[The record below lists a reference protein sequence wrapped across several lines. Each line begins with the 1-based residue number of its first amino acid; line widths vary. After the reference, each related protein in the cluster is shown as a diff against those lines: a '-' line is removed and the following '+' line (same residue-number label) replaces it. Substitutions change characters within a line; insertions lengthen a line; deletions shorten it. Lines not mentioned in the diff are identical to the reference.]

1 MLIECLNV
9 KNYQSICSWFFNL
22 HTGINLIGTM
32 PNEHQ
37 LSFINA
43 CKLIDDLFS
52 CELLEFNNF
61 SDELKSKLI
70 ALLQDYH
77 NAQATAPAP
86 TLQTTLAPI
95 TSSSLAS
102 SLPKANTC
110 APLAEQSSNQEPE
123 QDSKCEQE
131 HELECKCNCD
141 CEHDCVGMP
150 MQEQE
155 LLKRPNHKDDCEYA
169 NSEQASFSSDLKN
182 KAGELILAL
191 QPKLVFKLSMPF
203 AWDALSSCDSL
214 IIEISLSD
222 KNSGHD
228 RFSDEEAHTDES
240 INAEN
245 QAFLANHEMAYRCM
259 FNDPRVVSHK
269 ILSKS
274 NISEFCGFGALFNH
288 NSRDAGQNQFKQDDV
303 SLCKSLIRQLDLSTK
318 VRVWASAANNN
329 EVFALKEEQVITV
342 CAMLKLM
349 AKVSLLKDIAHSSEH
364 FHSLKLFQSDFA
376 RASWPK
382 ISQYESSNYL
392 ALNQLAQC
400 TESQNDKVEY
410 DQAVKEIALAIIE
423 QYGDKLILPK
433 QTDFISFNAPCSI
446 ITQEDNA
453 RLEHFAYDWAY
464 HLISLEACFSSYHYP
479 FNGFKELA
487 IAKAVK
493 IANAFMEDSEAFT
506 SYNIPDPKSAN
517 SLCQELIFCSQL
529 ETFKY
534 FDIAHWCL
542 IKPEGLYGVAL
553 QSLLPQNN
561 SECTDSAEEAQA
573 IFKKLAEKI
582 NSQKSS
588 WWAQKMAE
596 RYALLNKGSGSDD
609 GHDAPASMP
618 EPVLAPAS
626 VTTASATVNESARMT
641 ASELASATVPA
652 FDPASSNVPALEY
665 VPKTKHADTDADATC
680 NFSLSRLS
688 LNKYVSYS
696 FTNTSK
702 MVEECSAFYVYLI
715 EHTNL
720 LVSQFVILVEGLSDV
735 LIFEAVAKRLG
746 YDLKAL
752 GIAVVPF
759 VSNGLLRYL
768 DLLELLEI
776 DYLVVTDSDSGGK
789 NTYAELMPNP
799 SNKLLSISNF
809 MQVAAFN
816 NLSANSPINRIL
828 NEVAP
833 NTSLQAI
840 KRVLHNSNIEG
851 SWDHNC
857 RVSYFLTLPDNDL
870 EFHLLNNGF
879 ALNIISHCFL
889 PCISAN
895 IDKFAQRCSN
905 AAYNK
910 FLGAIQD
917 QIANLDSEYDIK
929 KEQLQNDI
937 SKFLSSVSIMTT
949 LATADATA
957 TAATATVTAGTAIT
971 TAVDAD
977 AADDAQSSENAI
989 STLIREFLGG
999 KNKQLTISNVIAT
1012 YYLYQ
1017 RSQGKILCSF
1027 FRLAYLYALKE
1038 EQNIDQAKFDQVFK
1052 ELLKGKVENYEWPDD
1067 ELMCIDFFKMP
1078 LNLAFDSIV
1087 FVLKMAESIKG
1098 NNVLSYLC
1106 SISKGHIVLFA
1117 GDLIS
1122 AQKDKFLAFIRNK
1135 ENTKKYAT
1143 VNQPIEKRRAYSY
1156 IIAYFN
1162 DITAPISAAKINQ
1175 NEFNLFFNARTN
1187 LRRILKA
1194 QLASEKASALTQSV
1208 ENSCEDATADS
1219 NMLNDEPLESKAE
1232 LFDDIRKRL
1241 ESFREETAIADSLA
1255 VAELNQ
1261 DTAAQPSVKSCA
1273 EAAVDSNMPKV
1284 DLIANIKKHLESFRE
1299 ETATADSLAEP
1310 NQDTAA
1316 QSSVKSCVEAAVD
1329 SNMPKGDSEPYSE
1342 SQTMMSSTEGS
1353 VGAEG
1358 ANDSES
1364 MQGTE
1369 EQASDNDCLDSLSSF
1384 GWCKT
1389 DDVGQLLGVLPTDSS
1404 NMVAHSLMSYYYLAN
1419 EKDPEHVGD
1428 AVKFAYLLAL
1438 SCNPIGEPLLA
1449 KRANLMLRQGM
1460 THGLQHV
1467 EIPLITS
1474 GLLEITSLDRNTL
1487 YGAIKVLYQTHKLLN
1502 DNIAK
1507 DGVCDKDIEL
1517 ISYLQRSFVVNNK
1530 SIANFLAHIGK
1541 LHLFEAHHRCPSKED
1556 IATFEVIAEL
1566 NNNIDLFKDS
1576 VFKFEYDN
1584 QLALLGRDK
1593 LLKHPCYARLLQNEY
1608 PADKLSTLLYEAVGC
1623 CKLSEVSALII
1634 NYAHYM
1640 DKVQGIKSEVIS
1652 TVFFESLLSFNHAW
1666 QASSIVASYIDY
1678 RRQQDQ
1684 QDIKCLVPL
1693 FNKDAMPLNQFSAG
1707 AIFSFVA
1714 LGIDD
1719 NTIKD
1724 NSWLNYCKFL
1734 ITINHNKLT
1743 NLLADEGFR
1752 FFINYRA
1759 NAKQKMAYDLI
1770 AKQLTTAVSP
1780 IINYQWDR
1788 ASLEVLDDINLSDTT
1803 LLKDLVDI

>member
-9 KNYQSICSWFFNL
+9 KNYQSIGSWFFNL
-22 HTGINLIGTM
+22 HTGINLIGPM

-43 CKLIDDLFS
+43 CKFIDDLFS

-70 ALLQDYH
+70 ALLQDH
-77 NAQATAPAP
+77 QNTHEIAPAP

-95 TSSSLAS
+95 TSSSLSS

-131 HELECKCNCD
+131 HELECKFNCD
-141 CEHDCVGMP
+141 CEHDCVDMP

-169 NSEQASFSSDLKN
+169 NSEQVSFSSDLKN

-203 AWDALSSCDSL
+203 AWDALSSCDSF

-228 RFSDEEAHTDES
+228 RFSAEEDLHTDES

-288 NSRDAGQNQFKQDDV
+288 DSRSVGQNQFKQDDV
-303 SLCKSLIRQLDLSTK
+303 SLCKSLIRQLGLTTK

-329 EVFALKEEQVITV
+329 NEAFALKEEQVITV

-349 AKVSLLKDIAHSSEH
+349 AKVSLLKDISHSSEH
-364 FHSLKLFQSDFA
+364 LHSFKLFQSDFA

-382 ISQYESSNYL
+382 ISQYESSNSL

-453 RLEHFAYDWAY
+453 RLEHFAYEWAY
-464 HLISLEACFSSYHYP
+464 NLISLEACFSSYHYP

-506 SYNIPDPKSAN
+506 SYNIADPKSAN

-542 IKPEGLYGVAL
+542 IKPEGLYGEAL

-561 SECTDSAEEAQA
+561 SECTDCAEEAQA

-582 NSQKSS
+582 NSHNSS

-609 GHDAPASMP
+609 GPDAPAPMP
-618 EPVLAPAS
+618 EPVLAPVPAFE
-626 VTTASATVNESARMT
+626 TAP
-641 ASELASATVPA
+641 ATVPELE
-652 FDPASSNVPALEY
+652 PAYASMPVPAPAPAY
-665 VPKTKHADTDADATC
+665 VPKPEHAAADATC

-799 SNKLLSISNF
+799 SNKLLSISKF
-809 MQVAAFN
+809 RRVAALN
-816 NLSANSPINRIL
+816 NLTANSPINRIL

-840 KRVLHNSNIEG
+840 KQVLHNSNIEG
-851 SWDHNC
+851 SWDRNG
-857 RVSYFLTLPDNDL
+857 RVSYFLTLPDKDL
-870 EFHLLNNGF
+870 EFHLLNNGC

-895 IDKFAQRCSN
+895 IDKFAQKCSN

-917 QIANLDSEYDIK
+917 QIANLDSEYKGKI
-929 KEQLQNDI
+929 EQLQNDI
-937 SKFLSSVSIMTT
+937 SKFLSSVSRVTT
-949 LATADATA
+949 LATATIATA
-957 TAATATVTAGTAIT
+957 TAGTAIT
-971 TAVDAD
+971 TAAD
-977 AADDAQSSENAI
+977 AIAQSSENAI
-989 STLIREFLGG
+989 STLIRECLGS
-999 KNKQLTISNVIAT
+999 NNNQLTISSVIAT

-1027 FRLAYLYALKE
+1027 FRLAYLYAIKE
-1038 EQNIDQAKFDQVFK
+1038 EKNIDQTKVDQVFK
-1052 ELLKGKVENYEWPDD
+1052 ALSKDQVENYEWPDD
-1067 ELMCIDFFKMP
+1067 KLICINFFKMP
-1078 LNLAFDSIV
+1078 LNLALESII
-1087 FVLKMAESIKG
+1087 FVLKMAEIIKG
-1098 NNVLSYLC
+1098 NNVFGSCC
-1106 SISKGHIVLFA
+1106 SFNQPEVVLFI

-1122 AQKDKFLAFIRNK
+1122 TKREQFLGFIQNK
-1135 ENTKKYAT
+1135 ETTKKYAT

-1156 IIAYFN
+1156 IHAF
-1162 DITAPISAAKINQ
+1162 ITRSNPQISKTEINE
-1175 NEFNLFFNARTN
+1175 NEFNLFFKARTN

-1208 ENSCEDATADS
+1208 ENSCKDATADS
-1219 NMLNDEPLESKAE
+1219 NMPNDEPLDSRAE
-1232 LFDDIRKRL
+1232 LFADIRKQL
-1241 ESFREETAIADSLA
+1241 KSFREQIATADSLA

-1261 DTAAQPSVKSCA
+1261 DTT
-1273 EAAVDSNMPKV
+1273 DSNMLN
-1284 DLIANIKKHLESFRE
+1284 DELLESEDELYADIKKCLESFRE

-1342 SQTMMSSTEGS
+1342 SQTMMGSTEGS

-1358 ANDSES
+1358 SNDSGS
-1364 MQGTE
+1364 MLGTK
-1369 EQASDNDCLDSLSSF
+1369 EQASDNCCLDSLSSY

-1389 DDVGQLLGVLPTDSS
+1389 DEVGQLLGVLPTDSS
-1404 NMVAHSLMSYYYLAN
+1404 NMVAHSLMSYYYLAK

-1438 SCNPIGEPLLA
+1438 SINPICDPLLA
-1449 KRANLMLRQGM
+1449 KRAVLMLQQGM
-1460 THGLQHV
+1460 THGLKHV

-1487 YGAIKVLYQTHKLLN
+1487 YGAIKVLYKTYMLLKEN
-1502 DNIAK
+1502 LAK

-1541 LHLFEAHHRCPSKED
+1541 LHLFETHHRCPSTED
-1556 IATFEVIAEL
+1556 IATFEVISEL

-1593 LLKHPCYARLLQNEY
+1593 LLKHPWYARLLQNEY
-1608 PADKLSTLLYEAVGC
+1608 PADRLSTLLYEAVGC

-1634 NYAHYM
+1634 NYTHYM
-1640 DKVQGIKSEVIS
+1640 DKVQGTKSEVIS

-1684 QDIKCLVPL
+1684 QDISCLVPL

-1714 LGIDD
+1714 LGIDE
-1719 NTIKD
+1719 NTSKD

>member
-9 KNYQSICSWFFNL
+9 KNYQSIGSWFFNL
-22 HTGINLIGTM
+22 HTGINLIGPM

-43 CKLIDDLFS
+43 CTLIDDLFS
-52 CELLEFNNF
+52 CELLDFNNF
-61 SDELKSKLI
+61 SDELKSKLL

-77 NAQATAPAP
+77 NAHEIAPAP

-102 SLPKANTC
+102 SLPNSNTN
-110 APLAEQSSNQEPE
+110 ASLAEQSPNQAPE

-131 HELECKCNCD
+131 HGLECKCNCD

-155 LLKRPNHKDDCEYA
+155 QELLQMPNHKDDCEYA
-169 NSEQASFSSDLKN
+169 NSEQASFSSELKN
-182 KAGELILAL
+182 NAGELILAL

-203 AWDALSSCDSL
+203 EWGALSFCDSL

-228 RFSDEEAHTDES
+228 RFSDEKAHTDES

-288 NSRDAGQNQFKQDDV
+288 DSRSVGQNQFKQDDV

-329 EVFALKEEQVITV
+329 EAFALKEEQVITV
-342 CAMLKLM
+342 CAMIKLM
-349 AKVSLLKDIAHSSEH
+349 AKVSLLKDISHSSEH
-364 FHSLKLFQSDFA
+364 LHSFKLFQSDFA

-382 ISQYESSNYL
+382 LSQYESSNYL

-464 HLISLEACFSSYHYP
+464 HLISLEACFSSYNYP
-479 FNGFKELA
+479 FNSFKELA

-493 IANAFMEDSEAFT
+493 IANAFMEVSEAFT
-506 SYNIPDPKSAN
+506 SYNIADPKSSN

-542 IKPEGLYGVAL
+542 IKPEGLYGEAL

-561 SECTDSAEEAQA
+561 SECTDCAEEAQA

-582 NSQKSS
+582 NSHKSS

-596 RYALLNKGSGSDD
+596 RYALLNKGSGSND
-609 GHDAPASMP
+609 GHDAPAPMP
-618 EPVLAPAS
+618 EPMLAPVPAFE
-626 VTTASATVNESARMT
+626 TAP
-641 ASELASATVPA
+641 ATVPELE
-652 FDPASSNVPALEY
+652 PAYASMPVPAPAPAY
-665 VPKTKHADTDADATC
+665 VPKPEHAAADATC

-809 MQVAAFN
+809 RQVAAFN

-840 KRVLHNSNIEG
+840 KQVLHNSNIEG
-851 SWDHNC
+851 SWDRNG
-857 RVSYFLTLPDNDL
+857 RVSYFLTLPDKDL
-870 EFHLLNNGF
+870 EFHLLNNGCD
-879 ALNIISHCFL
+879 LNIISHCFL

-895 IDKFAQRCSN
+895 TDKFAQKCSN

-917 QIANLDSEYDIK
+917 QIANLDSEYKGKI
-929 KEQLQNDI
+929 EQLQNDI
-937 SKFLSSVSIMTT
+937 SKFLSSVSRVTT

-957 TAATATVTAGTAIT
+957 TATIATATAGTAIT
-971 TAVDAD
+971 TAAD
-977 AADDAQSSENAI
+977 AIAVAQSSENAI
-989 STLIREFLGG
+989 STLIRECLGS
-999 KNKQLTISNVIAT
+999 NNNQLTISSVIAT

-1027 FRLAYLYALKE
+1027 FRLAYLYAIKE

-1052 ELLKGKVENYEWPDD
+1052 ALSKDQVEKYEWPDD
-1067 ELMCIDFFKMP
+1067 KLICINFFKMP
-1078 LNLAFDSIV
+1078 LNLALESII
-1087 FVLKMAESIKG
+1087 FVLKMAEIIKG
-1098 NNVLSYLC
+1098 NNVFGSCC
-1106 SISKGHIVLFA
+1106 SFNQPEVVLFI

-1122 AQKDKFLAFIRNK
+1122 TKREQFLGFIQNK
-1135 ENTKKYAT
+1135 ETTKKYAT

-1156 IIAYFN
+1156 IRAFFT
-1162 DITAPISAAKINQ
+1162 DSKALISKTEINH

-1187 LRRILKA
+1187 LRSILKA

-1219 NMLNDEPLESKAE
+1219 LE
-1232 LFDDIRKRL
+1232 
-1241 ESFREETAIADSLA
+1241 

-1273 EAAVDSNMPKV
+1273 EAAIDSNIPKV

-1329 SNMPKGDSEPYSE
+1329 SNMSIGEAEPYSE
-1342 SQTMMSSTEGS
+1342 SQTMMGSTEGS
-1353 VGAEG
+1353 VWAEVT
-1358 ANDSES
+1358 NDSGS

-1369 EQASDNDCLDSLSSF
+1369 AQASDNCCLDSLSSF

-1389 DDVGQLLGVLPTDSS
+1389 DDVGQLWGVLPTDSS
-1404 NMVAHSLMSYYYLAN
+1404 NMVAHSLMSYYYLAK

-1438 SCNPIGEPLLA
+1438 SINPICDPLLA
-1449 KRANLMLRQGM
+1449 KRAILMLQQGM
-1460 THGLQHV
+1460 THGLKHV

-1487 YGAIKVLYQTHKLLN
+1487 YGAIKVLYQTYMLLKEN
-1502 DNIAK
+1502 LAK

-1517 ISYLQRSFVVNNK
+1517 ISYLQRSLVANNK
-1530 SIANFLAHIGK
+1530 IIANFLFHIGK
-1541 LHLFEAHHRCPSKED
+1541 LHLFEAHHRCPSTED

-1593 LLKHPCYARLLQNEY
+1593 LLKHPWYARLLQNEY

-1640 DKVQGIKSEVIS
+1640 DKVQGTKSEVIS

-1714 LGIDD
+1714 LGIDE

-1743 NLLADEGFR
+1743 NLLADDGFR

-1780 IINYQWDR
+1780 IIDYQWDR

>member
-1 MLIECLNV
+1 MHIECLNV
-9 KNYQSICSWFFNL
+9 KNYQSIGSWFFNL
-22 HTGINLIGTM
+22 HTGINLIGPM

-52 CELLEFNNF
+52 CELLDFNNF
-61 SDELKSKLI
+61 SDELKSKLL

-155 LLKRPNHKDDCEYA
+155 LLQRPNHKDDCEYA
-169 NSEQASFSSDLKN
+169 NSEQVSFSSDLKN
-182 KAGELILAL
+182 NAGELILAL

-329 EVFALKEEQVITV
+329 EAFALKEEQVITV

-364 FHSLKLFQSDFA
+364 FHSFKLFQSDFA

-382 ISQYESSNYL
+382 LSQYESSNYL

-453 RLEHFAYDWAY
+453 RLEHFAYEWAY
-464 HLISLEACFSSYHYP
+464 NLISLEACFNSYHYP

-493 IANAFMEDSEAFT
+493 IANAFMEVSEAFT

-542 IKPEGLYGVAL
+542 IKPEGLYGEAL

-561 SECTDSAEEAQA
+561 SECTDCAEEAQA

-582 NSQKSS
+582 NSHNSS

-596 RYALLNKGSGSDD
+596 RFALLNKGSGSND

-618 EPVLAPAS
+618 EPVLVPSS
-626 VTTASATVNESARMT
+626 VTTASAPVNESACMT
-641 ASELASATVPA
+641 ASESASATVPA
-652 FDPASSNVPALEY
+652 FESASSNVTSPAY
-665 VPKTKHADTDADATC
+665 VPKPEHADTDATC
-680 NFSLSRLS
+680 NFSLSRLR
-688 LNKYVSYS
+688 LNKYVCYS

-702 MVEECSAFYVYLI
+702 MVEECSTFYVYLI

-759 VSNGLLRYL
+759 VSTGLLRYL

-799 SNKLLSISNF
+799 SNKLLSISKF
-809 MQVAAFN
+809 RRVAALN
-816 NLSANSPINRIL
+816 NLTANSPINRIL

-840 KRVLHNSNIEG
+840 KQVLHNSNIEG
-851 SWDHNC
+851 SWDRNG
-857 RVSYFLTLPDNDL
+857 RVSYFLTLPDKDL
-870 EFHLLNNGF
+870 EFHLLNNGCD
-879 ALNIISHCFL
+879 LNIISHCFL

-895 IDKFAQRCSN
+895 TDKFAQRCSN

-917 QIANLDSEYDIK
+917 QIANLDSEYESK

-937 SKFLSSVSIMTT
+937 SKFLSSVCRVTT

-957 TAATATVTAGTAIT
+957 TATTAIATATAGTAIT
-971 TAVDAD
+971 TA
-977 AADDAQSSENAI
+977 ADDVAPSSENAI
-989 STLIREFLGG
+989 SNLIRECLGST
-999 KNKQLTISNVIAT
+999 NKQLTISNVIAT

-1017 RSQGKILCSF
+1017 RSQGKSLCSF
-1027 FRLAYLYALKE
+1027 FKVAYLYALKK
-1038 EQNIDQAKFDQVFK
+1038 EQKNDQAKFDQVFK
-1052 ELLKGKVENYEWPDD
+1052 ELSQDKVENYEWPDD
-1067 ELMCIDFFKMP
+1067 ELICIDFFEMP
-1078 LNLAFDSIV
+1078 FNLALESII
-1087 FVLKMAESIKG
+1087 FVLKMVEFCKRE
-1098 NNVLSYLC
+1098 NVFGSCC
-1106 SISKGHIVLFA
+1106 SFNQSEVVLFI

-1122 AQKDKFLAFIRNK
+1122 AKKVYFLIFLDNKD
-1135 ENTKKYAT
+1135 NTKKYAT
-1143 VNQPIEKRRAYSY
+1143 ANQPIEKKRAYSY
-1156 IIAYFN
+1156 IRAFFT
-1162 DITAPISAAKINQ
+1162 DSKALISKTEINH

-1219 NMLNDEPLESKAE
+1219 
-1232 LFDDIRKRL
+1232 
-1241 ESFREETAIADSLA
+1241 LA

-1273 EAAVDSNMPKV
+1273 EAAVDSNLPKV

-1316 QSSVKSCVEAAVD
+1316 QPSVKSCGEAAVD
-1329 SNMPKGDSEPYSE
+1329 SNLSIGEAEPYSE
-1342 SQTMMSSTEGS
+1342 SQTMMGSTEGS
-1353 VGAEG
+1353 VRVEG
-1358 ANDSES
+1358 SNDSES

-1369 EQASDNDCLDSLSSF
+1369 EQASDNDCLDSLSSY

-1389 DDVGQLLGVLPTDSS
+1389 DDVGQVMGVLPTDSS
-1404 NMVAHSLMSYYYLAN
+1404 NMVAHSLMSYYYLAK

-1438 SCNPIGEPLLA
+1438 SINPIGDPLLA
-1449 KRANLMLRQGM
+1449 KRAVLMLQQGM
-1460 THGLQHV
+1460 THGLKHV

-1487 YGAIKVLYQTHKLLN
+1487 YGAIKVLYKTYMLLKEN
-1502 DNIAK
+1502 LAK

-1517 ISYLQRSFVVNNK
+1517 ISYLQRSFVANNK

-1541 LHLFEAHHRCPSKED
+1541 LHLFEAHHRCPSTED
-1556 IATFEVIAEL
+1556 IATFEIIAEL

-1593 LLKHPCYARLLQNEY
+1593 LLKHPWYARLLQNEY

-1714 LGIDD
+1714 LGIDE

-1780 IINYQWDR
+1780 IIDYQWDR

>member
-9 KNYQSICSWFFNL
+9 KNYQSIGSWFFNL
-22 HTGINLIGTM
+22 HTGINLIGPM

-61 SDELKSKLI
+61 SDELKSKLL

-77 NAQATAPAP
+77 NAQSIAPAP
-86 TLQTTLAPI
+86 TLHTTLAPI
-95 TSSSLAS
+95 YSSSLAS

-141 CEHDCVGMP
+141 CEHDCVDMP

-155 LLKRPNHKDDCEYA
+155 LLQRPNNKDDCEYA
-169 NSEQASFSSDLKN
+169 NSEQVSFSSELKN

-191 QPKLVFKLSMPF
+191 QPKLVFKLSAPF
-203 AWDALSSCDSL
+203 EWDAFSSCDSL

-228 RFSDEEAHTDES
+228 RFSDEKAHTDES
-240 INAEN
+240 INTEN

-288 NSRDAGQNQFKQDDV
+288 DSRSVGQNQFKQDDV

-329 EVFALKEEQVITV
+329 EAFALKEEQVITV
-342 CAMLKLM
+342 CAMIKLM
-349 AKVSLLKDIAHSSEH
+349 AKVSLLKDISHSSEH
-364 FHSLKLFQSDFA
+364 LHSFKLFQSDFA

-382 ISQYESSNYL
+382 LSQYESSNYL

-464 HLISLEACFSSYHYP
+464 HLISLEACFSSYNYP
-479 FNGFKELA
+479 FNSFKELA

-493 IANAFMEDSEAFT
+493 IANAFMEVSEAFT
-506 SYNIPDPKSAN
+506 SYNIADPKSSN

-542 IKPEGLYGVAL
+542 IKPEGLYGEAL

-561 SECTDSAEEAQA
+561 SECTDCAEEAQA

-582 NSQKSS
+582 NSHKSS

-596 RYALLNKGSGSDD
+596 RYALLNKGSGSND
-609 GHDAPASMP
+609 GHDAPAPMP
-618 EPVLAPAS
+618 EPMLAPSS
-626 VTTASATVNESARMT
+626 VTTASAPVNESACMT
-641 ASELASATVPA
+641 ASESDSATVPA
-652 FDPASSNVPALEY
+652 FEYASSNVTSPAY
-665 VPKTKHADTDADATC
+665 VPKPEHADTDATC
-680 NFSLSRLS
+680 NFSLSRLR

-840 KRVLHNSNIEG
+840 KQVLHNSNIEG
-851 SWDHNC
+851 SWDRNG
-857 RVSYFLTLPDNDL
+857 RVSYFLTLPDKDL
-870 EFHLLNNGF
+870 EFHLLNNGC

-895 IDKFAQRCSN
+895 IDKFAQKCSN

-917 QIANLDSEYDIK
+917 QIANLDSEYKGKI
-929 KEQLQNDI
+929 EQLQNDI
-937 SKFLSSVSIMTT
+937 SKFLSSVCRVTT
-949 LATADATA
+949 LATADATSTATIA
-957 TAATATVTAGTAIT
+957 TATAGTAIT
-971 TAVDAD
+971 TAAD
-977 AADDAQSSENAI
+977 AIAQSSENAI
-989 STLIREFLGG
+989 STLIRECLGS
-999 KNKQLTISNVIAT
+999 NNNQLTISSVIAT

-1038 EQNIDQAKFDQVFK
+1038 EKNIDQTKVDQVFK
-1052 ELLKGKVENYEWPDD
+1052 ALSKDQVENYEWPDD
-1067 ELMCIDFFKMP
+1067 KLICINFFKMP
-1078 LNLAFDSIV
+1078 LNIALESII
-1087 FVLKMAESIKG
+1087 FVLKMVEFCKHE
-1098 NNVLSYLC
+1098 NVFGSCC
-1106 SISKGHIVLFA
+1106 SFNQSEVVLFI

-1122 AQKDKFLAFIRNK
+1122 TKREQFLGFIQNK
-1135 ENTKKYAT
+1135 ETTKKYAT

-1156 IIAYFN
+1156 IHAF
-1162 DITAPISAAKINQ
+1162 ITRSNPQISKTEINE
-1175 NEFNLFFNARTN
+1175 NEFNLFFKARTN

-1208 ENSCEDATADS
+1208 ENSCKDATADS
-1219 NMLNDEPLESKAE
+1219 NMPNDEPLDSRAE
-1232 LFDDIRKRL
+1232 LFADIRKQL
-1241 ESFREETAIADSLA
+1241 KSFREQIATADSLA

-1261 DTAAQPSVKSCA
+1261 DTA
-1273 EAAVDSNMPKV
+1273 DSNMLN
-1284 DLIANIKKHLESFRE
+1284 DELLESEDELYADIKKHLESFRE

-1316 QSSVKSCVEAAVD
+1316 QPSVKSCVEAAVD
-1329 SNMPKGDSEPYSE
+1329 SNMPKGDSESYSE
-1342 SQTMMSSTEGS
+1342 SQTLMGST
-1353 VGAEG
+1353 VG
-1358 ANDSES
+1358 SES
-1364 MQGTE
+1364 SDGSNDAKESDGADGYKSTQGIE
-1369 EQASDNDCLDSLSSF
+1369 EQIGDNGYLESLSSF

-1404 NMVAHSLMSYYYLAN
+1404 NMVAHSLMSYYYLAK

-1438 SCNPIGEPLLA
+1438 SINPICDPLLA
-1449 KRANLMLRQGM
+1449 KRAVLMLQQGM
-1460 THGLQHV
+1460 THGLKHV

-1487 YGAIKVLYQTHKLLN
+1487 YGAMKVLYQTHKLLN

-1517 ISYLQRSFVVNNK
+1517 ISYLQRSFVANNK

-1541 LHLFEAHHRCPSKED
+1541 LHLFEAHHRCPSTED

-1593 LLKHPCYARLLQNEY
+1593 LLKHPWYARLLQNEY

-1640 DKVQGIKSEVIS
+1640 DKVQGTKSEVIS

-1714 LGIDD
+1714 LGICE

-1780 IINYQWDR
+1780 IIDYQWDR

>member
-9 KNYQSICSWFFNL
+9 KNYQSIGSWFFNL
-22 HTGINLIGTM
+22 HTGINLIGPM

-52 CELLEFNNF
+52 CELLEFNNC
-61 SDELKSKLI
+61 SYELKSKLL

-102 SLPKANTC
+102 SLPKANTG

-155 LLKRPNHKDDCEYA
+155 LLQRPNHKDDCEYA
-169 NSEQASFSSDLKN
+169 NSEQVSFSSELKN

-191 QPKLVFKLSMPF
+191 QPKLVFKLSAPF
-203 AWDALSSCDSL
+203 EWDAFSSCDSL

-228 RFSDEEAHTDES
+228 RFSAEEDLHTDES
-240 INAEN
+240 INTEN

-288 NSRDAGQNQFKQDDV
+288 DSRSVGQNQFKQDDV

-329 EVFALKEEQVITV
+329 EAFALKEEQVITV

-364 FHSLKLFQSDFA
+364 FHSFKLFQSDFA

-382 ISQYESSNYL
+382 LSQYESSNYL

-464 HLISLEACFSSYHYP
+464 HLLSLEACFSSYHYP
-479 FNGFKELA
+479 FNSFKELA

-506 SYNIPDPKSAN
+506 SYNIHDPKSAN

-542 IKPEGLYGVAL
+542 IKPEGLYGEAL

-561 SECTDSAEEAQA
+561 SECTDCAEEAQA

-582 NSQKSS
+582 NSHNSS

-596 RYALLNKGSGSDD
+596 RYALLNKGSASND
-609 GHDAPASMP
+609 GHDAPAPMP
-618 EPVLAPAS
+618 EPMLAPAS
-626 VTTASATVNESARMT
+626 VTTSAPVNESACMT
-641 ASELASATVPA
+641 ASESATATVPA
-652 FDPASSNVPALEY
+652 FEPASSNVPSPAY
-665 VPKTKHADTDADATC
+665 VPKPEHAAADATC

-799 SNKLLSISNF
+799 SNKLLSISKF
-809 MQVAAFN
+809 RRVAALN
-816 NLSANSPINRIL
+816 NLTANSPINRIL

-840 KRVLHNSNIEG
+840 KQVLHNSNIEG
-851 SWDHNC
+851 SWDRNG
-857 RVSYFLTLPDNDL
+857 RVSYFLTLPDKDL
-870 EFHLLNNGF
+870 EFHLLNNGC

-895 IDKFAQRCSN
+895 IDKFAQKCSN

-917 QIANLDSEYDIK
+917 QIANLDSEYKGKI
-929 KEQLQNDI
+929 EQLQNDI
-937 SKFLSSVSIMTT
+937 SKFLSSVCRVTT

-957 TAATATVTAGTAIT
+957 TATTAIATATAGTAIT
-971 TAVDAD
+971 TAAD
-977 AADDAQSSENAI
+977 AIAQSSENAI
-989 STLIREFLGG
+989 STLIRECLGS
-999 KNKQLTISNVIAT
+999 NNNQLTISSVIAT

-1027 FRLAYLYALKE
+1027 FRLAYLYAIKE
-1038 EQNIDQAKFDQVFK
+1038 EQNIDQTKFDQVFK
-1052 ELLKGKVENYEWPDD
+1052 ALSKDQVENYEWPDD
-1067 ELMCIDFFKMP
+1067 KLTCINFFKMP
-1078 LNLAFDSIV
+1078 LNLALESII
-1087 FVLKMAESIKG
+1087 FVLKMAEIIKG
-1098 NNVLSYLC
+1098 NNVFGRCC
-1106 SISKGHIVLFA
+1106 SFNQPEVVLFI

-1122 AQKDKFLAFIRNK
+1122 TKREQFLGFIQNK
-1135 ENTKKYAT
+1135 ETTKKYAT

-1156 IIAYFN
+1156 IHAF
-1162 DITAPISAAKINQ
+1162 ITRSNPQIGKTEINE
-1175 NEFNLFFNARTN
+1175 NEFNLFFKARTN

-1194 QLASEKASALTQSV
+1194 QLASEKASAHTQSV
-1208 ENSCEDATADS
+1208 ENSCKDAT
-1219 NMLNDEPLESKAE
+1219 
-1232 LFDDIRKRL
+1232 
-1241 ESFREETAIADSLA
+1241 ADSLA

-1316 QSSVKSCVEAAVD
+1316 QPSVKSCAGAAVD

-1342 SQTMMSSTEGS
+1342 SQTMVDSTVGSESSDGS
-1353 VGAEG
+1353 NDVKEADGS
-1358 ANDSES
+1358 NDSGS

-1369 EQASDNDCLDSLSSF
+1369 EQASDNGCLESLSSF

-1389 DDVGQLLGVLPTDSS
+1389 DDVGQVMGVLPTDSS
-1404 NMVAHSLMSYYYLAN
+1404 NMVAHSLMSYYYLAK

-1438 SCNPIGEPLLA
+1438 SINPICDPLLA
-1449 KRANLMLRQGM
+1449 KRAVLMLQQGM
-1460 THGLQHV
+1460 THGLKHV

-1487 YGAIKVLYQTHKLLN
+1487 YGAIKVLYKTYMLLKEN
-1502 DNIAK
+1502 LAK

-1517 ISYLQRSFVVNNK
+1517 ISYLQRSFVANNK

-1541 LHLFEAHHRCPSKED
+1541 LHLFEAHHRCLSTED

-1593 LLKHPCYARLLQNEY
+1593 LLKHPWYAHLLQNKY

-1634 NYAHYM
+1634 NYAQYM
-1640 DKVQGIKSEVIS
+1640 DKVQGTKSEVIS

-1714 LGIDD
+1714 FGIDE
-1719 NTIKD
+1719 NTSKD

-1780 IINYQWDR
+1780 IIDYQWDR

>member
-9 KNYQSICSWFFNL
+9 KNYQSIGSWFFNL
-22 HTGINLIGTM
+22 HTGINLIGPM

-43 CKLIDDLFS
+43 CTLIDDLFS
-52 CELLEFNNF
+52 CELLDFNNF

-77 NAQATAPAP
+77 NAHEIAPAP

-141 CEHDCVGMP
+141 CEHDCVDMP

-155 LLKRPNHKDDCEYA
+155 LLQRPNHKDDCEYA
-169 NSEQASFSSDLKN
+169 NSEQVSFSSDLKN

-203 AWDALSSCDSL
+203 EWGALSSCDSL

-288 NSRDAGQNQFKQDDV
+288 DSRSVGQNQFKQYDV

-329 EVFALKEEQVITV
+329 EAFALKEEQVITV
-342 CAMLKLM
+342 CAMIKLM
-349 AKVSLLKDIAHSSEH
+349 AKVSLLKDISHSSEH
-364 FHSLKLFQSDFA
+364 LHSFKLFQSDFA

-382 ISQYESSNYL
+382 LSQYESSNSL

-453 RLEHFAYDWAY
+453 RLEYFAYDWAY
-464 HLISLEACFSSYHYP
+464 HLLSLEACFSSYHYP
-479 FNGFKELA
+479 FNSFKELA

-493 IANAFMEDSEAFT
+493 IANAFMEVSEAFS
-506 SYNIPDPKSAN
+506 SYNIADPKSAN

-542 IKPEGLYGVAL
+542 IKPDGLYGEAL

-582 NSQKSS
+582 NSHKSS

-596 RYALLNKGSGSDD
+596 RYALLNKGSGSND
-609 GHDAPASMP
+609 GHDAPAPMP
-618 EPVLAPAS
+618 EPVLVPVPAFETAP
-626 VTTASATVNESARMT
+626 
-641 ASELASATVPA
+641 ATVPELE
-652 FDPASSNVPALEY
+652 PAYASMPVPAPAPAY
-665 VPKTKHADTDADATC
+665 VPKPEHAAADATC

-809 MQVAAFN
+809 RQVAAFN

-851 SWDHNC
+851 SWDRNG
-857 RVSYFLTLPDNDL
+857 RVSYFLTLPDKDL
-870 EFHLLNNGF
+870 EFHLLNNGC

-895 IDKFAQRCSN
+895 IDKFAQKCSN

-917 QIANLDSEYDIK
+917 QIANLDSEYKGKI
-929 KEQLQNDI
+929 EQLQNDI
-937 SKFLSSVSIMTT
+937 SKFLSSVCRVTT
-949 LATADATA
+949 LATADATSTATIA
-957 TAATATVTAGTAIT
+957 TATAGTAIT
-971 TAVDAD
+971 TAAD
-977 AADDAQSSENAI
+977 AIAQSSENAI
-989 STLIREFLGG
+989 STLIRECLGS
-999 KNKQLTISNVIAT
+999 NNNQLTISSVIAT

-1027 FRLAYLYALKE
+1027 FRLAYLYAIKE
-1038 EQNIDQAKFDQVFK
+1038 EKNIDQTKVDQVFK
-1052 ELLKGKVENYEWPDD
+1052 ALSKDQVENYEWPDD
-1067 ELMCIDFFKMP
+1067 KLICINFFKMP
-1078 LNLAFDSIV
+1078 LNLALESII
-1087 FVLKMAESIKG
+1087 FVLKMAEIIKG
-1098 NNVLSYLC
+1098 NNVFGSCC
-1106 SISKGHIVLFA
+1106 SFNQPEVVLFI

-1122 AQKDKFLAFIRNK
+1122 TKREQFLGFIQNK
-1135 ENTKKYAT
+1135 ETTKKYAT

-1156 IIAYFN
+1156 IHAF
-1162 DITAPISAAKINQ
+1162 ITRSNPQIGKTEINE
-1175 NEFNLFFNARTN
+1175 NEFNLFFKARTN

-1208 ENSCEDATADS
+1208 ENSCKDATADS
-1219 NMLNDEPLESKAE
+1219 NMPNDEPLDSRAE
-1232 LFDDIRKRL
+1232 LFADIRKRL
-1241 ESFREETAIADSLA
+1241 ESFREETATADSLE

-1273 EAAVDSNMPKV
+1273 EAAVDSNLPKV
-1284 DLIANIKKHLESFRE
+1284 DLISNIKKHLESFRE
-1299 ETATADSLAEP
+1299 QTATADSLAEP
-1310 NQDTAA
+1310 NQDTTA

-1329 SNMPKGDSEPYSE
+1329 SNMPIGEAEPYSE
-1342 SQTMMSSTEGS
+1342 SQTMMGSTEGS

-1364 MQGTE
+1364 MHGTE
-1369 EQASDNDCLDSLSSF
+1369 EQASDNGCLESLSSY

-1389 DDVGQLLGVLPTDSS
+1389 DDVGQVMGVLPTDSS
-1404 NMVAHSLMSYYYLAN
+1404 NMVAHSLMSYYYLAK

-1438 SCNPIGEPLLA
+1438 SINPICDPLLA
-1449 KRANLMLRQGM
+1449 KRAVLMLQQGM
-1460 THGLQHV
+1460 THGLKHV

-1487 YGAIKVLYQTHKLLN
+1487 YGAIKVLYKTYMLLKEN
-1502 DNIAK
+1502 LAK

-1541 LHLFEAHHRCPSKED
+1541 LHLFEAHHRCPSTED
-1556 IATFEVIAEL
+1556 IATFEIIAEL
-1566 NNNIDLFKDS
+1566 NNNINLFKDS
-1576 VFKFEYDN
+1576 VFKFKYDN

-1593 LLKHPCYARLLQNEY
+1593 LLKHPWYARLLQNEY

-1640 DKVQGIKSEVIS
+1640 DKVQGTKSEVIS

-1684 QDIKCLVPL
+1684 QDIGCLVPL

-1714 LGIDD
+1714 LGIDE

-1743 NLLADEGFR
+1743 NLLADDGFR

-1780 IINYQWDR
+1780 IIDYQWDK

>member
-1 MLIECLNV
+1 MHIECLNV
-9 KNYQSICSWFFNL
+9 KNYQSIGSWFFNL
-22 HTGINLIGTM
+22 HTGINLIGPM

-61 SDELKSKLI
+61 SDDLKSKLI

-77 NAQATAPAP
+77 NAQATAPIP
-86 TLQTTLAPI
+86 TLHTTLAPI

-102 SLPKANTC
+102 SLSKANTS

-131 HELECKCNCD
+131 HGLECKCKCNCD
-141 CEHDCVGMP
+141 CELDCEDMP

-169 NSEQASFSSDLKN
+169 NSEQASFSSELKN

-191 QPKLVFKLSMPF
+191 QPKLVFKLSVPF
-203 AWDALSSCDSL
+203 AWGALSSCDSF

-228 RFSDEEAHTDES
+228 RFSAEEDLHTDES

-269 ILSKS
+269 KLSKS
-274 NISEFCGFGALFNH
+274 NISEFCGFGTLFNH
-288 NSRDAGQNQFKQDDV
+288 NFKAAGKNQFKQDDV
-303 SLCKSLIRQLDLSTK
+303 SLCKSLIRRLGLTTK
-318 VRVWASAANNN
+318 VRVWASAASNN
-329 EVFALKEEQVITV
+329 EAFALKEEQVITV

-349 AKVSLLKDIAHSSEH
+349 AKVFLLKDISHSSEH
-364 FHSLKLFQSDFA
+364 LHSFKLFQSDFA

-382 ISQYESSNYL
+382 LSQYESSNSL
-392 ALNQLAQC
+392 APNKLEQC

-464 HLISLEACFSSYHYP
+464 HLLSLEACFSSYHYP
-479 FNGFKELA
+479 FNSFKELA

-493 IANAFMEDSEAFT
+493 IANAFMEVSEAFT
-506 SYNIPDPKSAN
+506 SYNIADPKSSN

-542 IKPEGLYGVAL
+542 IKPEGLYGEAL

-561 SECTDSAEEAQA
+561 SECTDCAEEAQA

-582 NSQKSS
+582 NFHKSS

-596 RYALLNKGSGSDD
+596 RYALLNKGSVSDD
-609 GHDAPASMP
+609 GLDAPASMP
-618 EPVLAPAS
+618 EPLLVPAS
-626 VTTASATVNESARMT
+626 VTTASAPVNESACMT
-641 ASELASATVPA
+641 ASESASASATVPA
-652 FDPASSNVPALEY
+652 FEPASSNVPAPAY
-665 VPKTKHADTDADATC
+665 VPKPEHADTDATC

-702 MVEECSAFYVYLI
+702 MVEECSTFYVYLI

-752 GIAVVPF
+752 GIALVPF
-759 VSNGLLRYL
+759 VATGLLKYL

-799 SNKLLSISNF
+799 SNKLLSISKF
-809 MQVAAFN
+809 RQVAALN
-816 NLSANSPINRIL
+816 NLTANSPINRIL

-840 KRVLHNSNIEG
+840 KQVLHNSNIEG
-851 SWDHNC
+851 SWDRNG

-870 EFHLLNNGF
+870 EFHLLNNGCT
-879 ALNIISHCFL
+879 LNIISHCFL

-895 IDKFAQRCSN
+895 TDKFAQRCSN

-917 QIANLDSEYDIK
+917 QIANLDSEYESK
-929 KEQLQNDI
+929 KEQLHYI
-937 SKFLSSVSIMTT
+937 SKFLSSVCRVTT
-949 LATADATA
+949 LATADATSTATIA
-957 TAATATVTAGTAIT
+957 TATAGTAIT
-971 TAVDAD
+971 TAAD
-977 AADDAQSSENAI
+977 AIAQSSENAI
-989 STLIREFLGG
+989 STLIRECLGS
-999 KNKQLTISNVIAT
+999 NNNQLTISSVIAT

-1027 FRLAYLYALKE
+1027 FRLAYLYAIKE
-1038 EQNIDQAKFDQVFK
+1038 EQNIDQTKFDQVFK
-1052 ELLKGKVENYEWPDD
+1052 ALSKDQVENYEWPDD
-1067 ELMCIDFFKMP
+1067 KLICINFFKMP
-1078 LNLAFDSIV
+1078 LNLALESII
-1087 FVLKMAESIKG
+1087 FVLKMAEIIKG
-1098 NNVLSYLC
+1098 NNVFGSCC
-1106 SISKGHIVLFA
+1106 SFNQPEVVLFI

-1122 AQKDKFLAFIRNK
+1122 TKREQFLGFIQNK
-1135 ENTKKYAT
+1135 ETTKKYAT

-1156 IIAYFN
+1156 IHAF
-1162 DITAPISAAKINQ
+1162 ITRSNPQISKTEINE
-1175 NEFNLFFNARTN
+1175 NEFNLFFKARTN

-1208 ENSCEDATADS
+1208 ENSCKDATADS
-1219 NMLNDEPLESKAE
+1219 NMPNDEPLDSRAE
-1232 LFDDIRKRL
+1232 LFADIRKQL
-1241 ESFREETAIADSLA
+1241 KSFREQIATADSLA

-1261 DTAAQPSVKSCA
+1261 DTA
-1273 EAAVDSNMPKV
+1273 DSNMLNDELLESED
-1284 DLIANIKKHLESFRE
+1284 DLYADIKKCLESFRE

-1316 QSSVKSCVEAAVD
+1316 QPSVKSCVEAAVD

-1342 SQTMMSSTEGS
+1342 SQTMMGSTEGS

-1358 ANDSES
+1358 ANDSGS

-1369 EQASDNDCLDSLSSF
+1369 EQVSDNCCLDSLSSY

-1389 DDVGQLLGVLPTDSS
+1389 DEVGQLWGVLPTDSS
-1404 NMVAHSLMSYYYLAN
+1404 NMVAHSLMSYYYLAK

-1438 SCNPIGEPLLA
+1438 SINPIGEPLLA

-1487 YGAIKVLYQTHKLLN
+1487 YGAMKVLYKTYMLLKEN
-1502 DNIAK
+1502 LAK
-1507 DGVCDKDIEL
+1507 DGVCDKNIEL
-1517 ISYLQRSFVVNNK
+1517 TSYLQRSFVANNK

-1541 LHLFEAHHRCPSKED
+1541 LHLFEAHHRCPSTED

-1584 QLALLGRDK
+1584 QLALLSRDK
-1593 LLKHPCYARLLQNEY
+1593 LLKHPWYARLLQNEY

-1634 NYAHYM
+1634 NYAQYM
-1640 DKVQGIKSEVIS
+1640 DKVQGTKSEVIS

-1714 LGIDD
+1714 LGIDENTSKD
-1719 NTIKD
+1719 NT
-1724 NSWLNYCKFL
+1724 WLNYCKFL
-1734 ITINHNKLT
+1734 ISVNHNKLT
-1743 NLLADEGFR
+1743 DLLVDEGFR

-1770 AKQLTTAVSP
+1770 AKQVTTAVSP
-1780 IINYQWDR
+1780 IIDYQWDR
-1788 ASLEVLDDINLSDTT
+1788 SSLEVLDDINLSDTT

>member
-9 KNYQSICSWFFNL
+9 KNYQSIGSWFFNL
-22 HTGINLIGTM
+22 HTGINLIGPM

-43 CKLIDDLFS
+43 CTLIDDLFS
-52 CELLEFNNF
+52 CELLDFNNF
-61 SDELKSKLI
+61 SDELKSKLL

-77 NAQATAPAP
+77 NAHEIAPAP

-110 APLAEQSSNQEPE
+110 APLAEQSPSKAPE

-141 CEHDCVGMP
+141 CELGCEDMS
-150 MQEQE
+150 MQEQEQE
-155 LLKRPNHKDDCEYA
+155 LLQMPNHKDDCEYA
-169 NSEQASFSSDLKN
+169 NREQASFSSDLKN

-288 NSRDAGQNQFKQDDV
+288 DSRSVGQNQFKQYDV

-329 EVFALKEEQVITV
+329 EAFALKEEQVITV

-349 AKVSLLKDIAHSSEH
+349 AKVSLLKDISHSSEH
-364 FHSLKLFQSDFA
+364 FHSFKLFQSDFA

-382 ISQYESSNYL
+382 LSQYESSNYL

-433 QTDFISFNAPCSI
+433 QTDFISFNAPCYI

-453 RLEHFAYDWAY
+453 RLEHFAYEWAY
-464 HLISLEACFSSYHYP
+464 NLISLEACFNSYHYP

-561 SECTDSAEEAQA
+561 SECTDCAEEAQA

-582 NSQKSS
+582 NSHNSS

-596 RYALLNKGSGSDD
+596 RFALLNKGSGSND

-618 EPVLAPAS
+618 EPVLVPSS
-626 VTTASATVNESARMT
+626 VTTASAPVNESACMT
-641 ASELASATVPA
+641 ASESASATVPA
-652 FDPASSNVPALEY
+652 FEYASSNVTSPAY
-665 VPKTKHADTDADATC
+665 VPKPEHADTDATC
-680 NFSLSRLS
+680 NFSLSRLR

-809 MQVAAFN
+809 RQVAAFN

-870 EFHLLNNGF
+870 EFHLLNNGC

-895 IDKFAQRCSN
+895 TDKFAQRCSN

-917 QIANLDSEYDIK
+917 QIADLDSEYDIK

-957 TAATATVTAGTAIT
+957 TATTATATAGTAIT
-971 TAVDAD
+971 TAAD
-977 AADDAQSSENAI
+977 AIAVAQSSENAI
-989 STLIREFLGG
+989 SNLIRECLGSN
-999 KNKQLTISNVIAT
+999 NKQLTISSVIAT

-1067 ELMCIDFFKMP
+1067 ELICIDFFEMP

-1194 QLASEKASALTQSV
+1194 QLASEKASAHTQSV
-1208 ENSCEDATADS
+1208 ENSCKDATADS
-1219 NMLNDEPLESKAE
+1219 NMPNDEPLDSRAE

-1241 ESFREETAIADSLA
+1241 ESFREETATADSLE

-1273 EAAVDSNMPKV
+1273 EAAVDSNMPKA
-1284 DLIANIKKHLESFRE
+1284 DLIVDIKKQLESFRE

-1316 QSSVKSCVEAAVD
+1316 LPSVKSCADVSVD
-1329 SNMPKGDSEPYSE
+1329 SNQPKGDSEPYSE
-1342 SQTMMSSTEGS
+1342 SQTMMGSTEGS

-1358 ANDSES
+1358 SNDSGS

-1369 EQASDNDCLDSLSSF
+1369 EQASDNDCLDSLSSY

-1389 DDVGQLLGVLPTDSS
+1389 DDVGQVMGVLPTDSS
-1404 NMVAHSLMSYYYLAN
+1404 NMVAHSLMSYYYLAK
-1419 EKDPEHVGD
+1419 EKDSEHVGD

-1438 SCNPIGEPLLA
+1438 SINPIGDPLLA
-1449 KRANLMLRQGM
+1449 KRAVLMLQQGM

-1487 YGAIKVLYQTHKLLN
+1487 YGAIKVLYQTHNLLN

-1517 ISYLQRSFVVNNK
+1517 ISYLQRSFVANNK

-1541 LHLFEAHHRCPSKED
+1541 LHLFEAHHRCPSTED

-1593 LLKHPCYARLLQNEY
+1593 LLKHPWYARLLQNEY

-1640 DKVQGIKSEVIS
+1640 DKVQGTKSEVIS

-1684 QDIKCLVPL
+1684 QDIKCLVHL

-1714 LGIDD
+1714 LGICE

-1780 IINYQWDR
+1780 IIDYQWDR

>member
-9 KNYQSICSWFFNL
+9 KNYQSIGSWFFNL
-22 HTGINLIGTM
+22 HTGINLIGPM

-37 LSFINA
+37 LSFIHA
-43 CKLIDDLFS
+43 CTFIDDLFS

-77 NAQATAPAP
+77 NAHEIAPAP

-110 APLAEQSSNQEPE
+110 AHLAEQSSNQEPE

-131 HELECKCNCD
+131 HELDCKCNCD

-155 LLKRPNHKDDCEYA
+155 LLQRPNHKDDCEYA
-169 NSEQASFSSDLKN
+169 NSEQVSFSSDLKN
-182 KAGELILAL
+182 NAGELILAL

-228 RFSDEEAHTDES
+228 RFSAEEDLHTDES
-240 INAEN
+240 IIAEN

-288 NSRDAGQNQFKQDDV
+288 DSRSVGQNQFKQYDV

-329 EVFALKEEQVITV
+329 EAFALKEEQVITV

-349 AKVSLLKDIAHSSEH
+349 AKVSLLKDISHSSEH
-364 FHSLKLFQSDFA
+364 FHSFKLFQSDFA

-382 ISQYESSNYL
+382 LSQYESSNSL
-392 ALNQLAQC
+392 ALNQLAQS

-453 RLEHFAYDWAY
+453 RLEHFAYEWAY

-506 SYNIPDPKSAN
+506 SYNIADLKSSN

-542 IKPEGLYGVAL
+542 IKPEGLYGEAL

-561 SECTDSAEEAQA
+561 SECTDSAEVAQA

-582 NSQKSS
+582 NFHKSS

-596 RYALLNKGSGSDD
+596 RFALLNKGSGSND

-702 MVEECSAFYVYLI
+702 MVEECSTFYVYLI

-759 VSNGLLRYL
+759 VSTGLLKYL

-870 EFHLLNNGF
+870 EFHLLNNGC

-895 IDKFAQRCSN
+895 TDKFAQRCSN

-917 QIANLDSEYDIK
+917 QIADLDSEYDIK

-957 TAATATVTAGTAIT
+957 TATTATATAGTAIT
-971 TAVDAD
+971 TAAD
-977 AADDAQSSENAI
+977 AIAVAQSSESAI
-989 STLIREFLGG
+989 SNLIRECLSST
-999 KNKQLTISNVIAT
+999 NNQLTISNVIAT

-1208 ENSCEDATADS
+1208 ENSCKDATADS
-1219 NMLNDEPLESKAE
+1219 NMPNDEPLDSRAE
-1232 LFDDIRKRL
+1232 LFADIRKQL
-1241 ESFREETAIADSLA
+1241 KSFREQIATADSLA

-1261 DTAAQPSVKSCA
+1261 DTT
-1273 EAAVDSNMPKV
+1273 DSNMLN
-1284 DLIANIKKHLESFRE
+1284 DELLESEDELYADIKKCLESFRE

-1342 SQTMMSSTEGS
+1342 SQTMMGSTEGS

-1358 ANDSES
+1358 SNDSGS
-1364 MQGTE
+1364 MLGTK
-1369 EQASDNDCLDSLSSF
+1369 EQASDNCCLDSLSSY

-1389 DDVGQLLGVLPTDSS
+1389 DDVGQLWGVLPTDSS
-1404 NMVAHSLMSYYYLAN
+1404 NMVAHSLMSYYYLAK

-1438 SCNPIGEPLLA
+1438 SINPICDPLLA
-1449 KRANLMLRQGM
+1449 KRAVLMLQQGM
-1460 THGLQHV
+1460 THGLKHV

-1487 YGAIKVLYQTHKLLN
+1487 YGAIKVLYKTYMLLKEN
-1502 DNIAK
+1502 LAK

-1517 ISYLQRSFVVNNK
+1517 ISYLQRSLVANNK
-1530 SIANFLAHIGK
+1530 IIANFLAHIGK
-1541 LHLFEAHHRCPSKED
+1541 LHLFEAHHRCPSTED

-1576 VFKFEYDN
+1576 VFKFKYDN

-1593 LLKHPCYARLLQNEY
+1593 LLKHPWYARLLQNEY

-1640 DKVQGIKSEVIS
+1640 DKVQGTKSEVIS

-1714 LGIDD
+1714 LGINE
-1719 NTIKD
+1719 NTSKD

-1780 IINYQWDR
+1780 IIDYQWDR

>member
-9 KNYQSICSWFFNL
+9 KNYQSIGSWFFNL
-22 HTGINLIGTM
+22 HTGINLIGPM

-52 CELLEFNNF
+52 CELLDFNNF
-61 SDELKSKLI
+61 SDELKSKLL

-110 APLAEQSSNQEPE
+110 APLAEQSPSKAPE

-155 LLKRPNHKDDCEYA
+155 HLQRPNHKDDCEYA
-169 NSEQASFSSDLKN
+169 NSEQVSFSSDLKN

-203 AWDALSSCDSL
+203 AWDALSSCDSF

-288 NSRDAGQNQFKQDDV
+288 DSRSVGQNQFKQDDV

-329 EVFALKEEQVITV
+329 EAFALKEEQVITV
-342 CAMLKLM
+342 CAMIKLM
-349 AKVSLLKDIAHSSEH
+349 AKVSLLKDISHSSEH
-364 FHSLKLFQSDFA
+364 LHSFKLFQSDFA

-382 ISQYESSNYL
+382 LSQYESSNYL

-464 HLISLEACFSSYHYP
+464 HLISLEACFSSYNYP
-479 FNGFKELA
+479 FNSFKELA

-493 IANAFMEDSEAFT
+493 IANAFMEVSEAFT
-506 SYNIPDPKSAN
+506 SYNIADPKSSN

-542 IKPEGLYGVAL
+542 IKPEGLYGEAL

-561 SECTDSAEEAQA
+561 SECTDCAEEAQA

-582 NSQKSS
+582 NSHKSS

-596 RYALLNKGSGSDD
+596 RFALLNKGSGSND

-618 EPVLAPAS
+618 EPVLVPVPAFETAP
-626 VTTASATVNESARMT
+626 
-641 ASELASATVPA
+641 ATVPELE
-652 FDPASSNVPALEY
+652 PAYASMPVPAPAPAY
-665 VPKTKHADTDADATC
+665 VPKPEHAAADATC
-680 NFSLSRLS
+680 NFSLSRLR

-799 SNKLLSISNF
+799 SNKLLSISKF
-809 MQVAAFN
+809 RRVAALN
-816 NLSANSPINRIL
+816 NLTANSPINRIL

-840 KRVLHNSNIEG
+840 KQVLHNSNIEG
-851 SWDHNC
+851 SWDRNG
-857 RVSYFLTLPDNDL
+857 RVSYFLTLPDKDL
-870 EFHLLNNGF
+870 EFHLLNNGCD
-879 ALNIISHCFL
+879 LNIISHCFL

-895 IDKFAQRCSN
+895 TDKFAQRCSN
-905 AAYNK
+905 AAYNN

-937 SKFLSSVSIMTT
+937 SKFLSSVCRVTT

-957 TAATATVTAGTAIT
+957 TSTTATATAGTAIT
-971 TAVDAD
+971 TAAD
-977 AADDAQSSENAI
+977 AIAQSAENAI
-989 STLIREFLGG
+989 STLIRECLSST
-999 KNKQLTISNVIAT
+999 NNQLTISSVIAT

-1027 FRLAYLYALKE
+1027 FRLAYLYAIKE

-1052 ELLKGKVENYEWPDD
+1052 ALSKDQVEKYEWPDD
-1067 ELMCIDFFKMP
+1067 KLICINFFKMP
-1078 LNLAFDSIV
+1078 LNLALESII
-1087 FVLKMAESIKG
+1087 FVLKMAEIIKG
-1098 NNVLSYLC
+1098 NNVFGSCC
-1106 SISKGHIVLFA
+1106 SFNQPEVVLFI

-1122 AQKDKFLAFIRNK
+1122 TKREQFLGFIQNK
-1135 ENTKKYAT
+1135 ETTKKYAT

-1156 IIAYFN
+1156 IHAF
-1162 DITAPISAAKINQ
+1162 ITRSNPQIGKTEINE
-1175 NEFNLFFNARTN
+1175 NEFNLFFKARTN

-1208 ENSCEDATADS
+1208 ENSCKDATADS
-1219 NMLNDEPLESKAE
+1219 NMPNDEPLDSRAE
-1232 LFDDIRKRL
+1232 LFADIRKRL
-1241 ESFREETAIADSLA
+1241 ESFREQIATADSLA

-1261 DTAAQPSVKSCA
+1261 DTA
-1273 EAAVDSNMPKV
+1273 DSNMLN
-1284 DLIANIKKHLESFRE
+1284 DELLESEDELYADIKKCLESFRE

-1316 QSSVKSCVEAAVD
+1316 LPSVKSCADVSVD
-1329 SNMPKGDSEPYSE
+1329 SNQPKGDSEPYSE
-1342 SQTMMSSTEGS
+1342 SQTMMGSTEGS

-1358 ANDSES
+1358 SNDSES

-1369 EQASDNDCLDSLSSF
+1369 EQASDNGCLESLSSF

-1389 DDVGQLLGVLPTDSS
+1389 DDVGQVMGVLPTDSS
-1404 NMVAHSLMSYYYLAN
+1404 NMVAHSLMSYYYLAK

-1438 SCNPIGEPLLA
+1438 SINPICDPLLA
-1449 KRANLMLRQGM
+1449 KRAILMLQQGM
-1460 THGLQHV
+1460 THGLKHV

-1487 YGAIKVLYQTHKLLN
+1487 YGAIKVLYKTYMLLKEN
-1502 DNIAK
+1502 LAK

-1541 LHLFEAHHRCPSKED
+1541 LHLFEAHHRCPSTED

-1593 LLKHPCYARLLQNEY
+1593 LLKHPWYARLLQNEY

-1640 DKVQGIKSEVIS
+1640 DKVQGTKSEVIS

-1714 LGIDD
+1714 LGINE
-1719 NTIKD
+1719 NTSKD

-1780 IINYQWDR
+1780 IIDYQWDR
-1788 ASLEVLDDINLSDTT
+1788 SSLEVLDDINLSDTT

>member
-9 KNYQSICSWFFNL
+9 KNYQSIGSWFFNL
-22 HTGINLIGTM
+22 HTGINLIGPM

-61 SDELKSKLI
+61 SYELKSKLI
-70 ALLQDYH
+70 ALLQDYQ
-77 NAQATAPAP
+77 NAHEIAPAP

-141 CEHDCVGMP
+141 CEHDCVDMP

-155 LLKRPNHKDDCEYA
+155 LLQRPNHKDDCEYA
-169 NSEQASFSSDLKN
+169 NSEQVSFSSDLKN

-228 RFSDEEAHTDES
+228 RFSAEEDLHTDES

-288 NSRDAGQNQFKQDDV
+288 DSRSVGQNQFKQDDV

-329 EVFALKEEQVITV
+329 EAFALKEEQVITV

-364 FHSLKLFQSDFA
+364 FHSFKLFQSDFA

-382 ISQYESSNYL
+382 LSQYESSNYL

-453 RLEHFAYDWAY
+453 LLEQFAYDWAY

-479 FNGFKELA
+479 FNSFKELA

-506 SYNIPDPKSAN
+506 SYNIADPKRAN

-542 IKPEGLYGVAL
+542 IKPEGLYGEAL

-582 NSQKSS
+582 NSHQSS

-596 RYALLNKGSGSDD
+596 RFALLNKGSGSND

-618 EPVLAPAS
+618 EPMLAPVPAFE
-626 VTTASATVNESARMT
+626 TAP
-641 ASELASATVPA
+641 ATVPELE
-652 FDPASSNVPALEY
+652 PTYASMPVPAPAPAY
-665 VPKTKHADTDADATC
+665 VPKPEHADTDATC
-680 NFSLSRLS
+680 NFSLSKLR

-809 MQVAAFN
+809 RQVAAFN

-840 KRVLHNSNIEG
+840 KQVLHNSNIEG

-870 EFHLLNNGF
+870 EFHLLNNGC

-895 IDKFAQRCSN
+895 TDKFAQRCSN

-917 QIANLDSEYDIK
+917 QIANLDREYDIK

-957 TAATATVTAGTAIT
+957 TATTATATAGTAIT
-971 TAVDAD
+971 TAAD
-977 AADDAQSSENAI
+977 AIAVAQSSENAI
-989 STLIREFLGG
+989 SNLIRECLGSN
-999 KNKQLTISNVIAT
+999 NKQLTISSVIAT

-1208 ENSCEDATADS
+1208 ENICKDATADS
-1219 NMLNDEPLESKAE
+1219 NMPNDEPLDSRAE
-1232 LFDDIRKRL
+1232 LFADIRKRL
-1241 ESFREETAIADSLA
+1241 ESFREETATADSLA

-1261 DTAAQPSVKSCA
+1261 DTA
-1273 EAAVDSNMPKV
+1273 DSNMLN
-1284 DLIANIKKHLESFRE
+1284 DELLESEDELYADIKKQLESFRE

-1316 QSSVKSCVEAAVD
+1316 QPSVKSCAGAAVD

-1342 SQTMMSSTEGS
+1342 SQTMMGSTEGS

-1358 ANDSES
+1358 SNDSGS

-1369 EQASDNDCLDSLSSF
+1369 EQTGDNGCLESLSSF

-1389 DDVGQLLGVLPTDSS
+1389 DEVGQLWGVLPTDSS
-1404 NMVAHSLMSYYYLAN
+1404 NMVAHSLMSYYYLAK

-1438 SCNPIGEPLLA
+1438 SINPICDPLLA
-1449 KRANLMLRQGM
+1449 KRAVLMLQQGM
-1460 THGLQHV
+1460 THGLKHV

-1487 YGAIKVLYQTHKLLN
+1487 YGAIKVLYKTYMLLKEN
-1502 DNIAK
+1502 LAK
-1507 DGVCDKDIEL
+1507 DSVCDKDIEL

-1541 LHLFEAHHRCPSKED
+1541 LHLFEAHHRCPSTED
-1556 IATFEVIAEL
+1556 IATFEVISEL

-1593 LLKHPCYARLLQNEY
+1593 LLKHPWYARLLQNEY

-1640 DKVQGIKSEVIS
+1640 DKVQGTKSEVIS

-1684 QDIKCLVPL
+1684 QDISCLVSL

-1714 LGIDD
+1714 LGIDE
-1719 NTIKD
+1719 NTSKD

-1734 ITINHNKLT
+1734 ITINHNKIT

-1780 IINYQWDR
+1780 IIDYQWDR

>member
-9 KNYQSICSWFFNL
+9 KNYQSIGSWFFNL
-22 HTGINLIGTM
+22 HTGINLIGPM

-43 CKLIDDLFS
+43 CKFIDDLFS

-61 SDELKSKLI
+61 SYELKSKLL

-77 NAQATAPAP
+77 NAQATTPAP

-141 CEHDCVGMP
+141 CEHDFVGMP

-155 LLKRPNHKDDCEYA
+155 LLQRPNHKDDCEYA
-169 NSEQASFSSDLKN
+169 NSEHVSFSSELKN

-203 AWDALSSCDSL
+203 EWGALSSCDSL

-222 KNSGHD
+222 KNIGQD
-228 RFSDEEAHTDES
+228 RFSAEEDLHTDEI

-259 FNDPRVVSHK
+259 FNDPKVVSHK

-274 NISEFCGFGALFNH
+274 NISEYCGFGALFNH

-329 EVFALKEEQVITV
+329 EAFALKEEQVITV
-342 CAMLKLM
+342 CAMIKLM
-349 AKVSLLKDIAHSSEH
+349 AKVSLLKDISHSSEH
-364 FHSLKLFQSDFA
+364 FHSFKLFQSDFA

-382 ISQYESSNYL
+382 LSQYESSNSL

-506 SYNIPDPKSAN
+506 SYNIADPKSSN

-542 IKPEGLYGVAL
+542 IKPEGLYGEAL

-582 NSQKSS
+582 KSHKSS

-596 RYALLNKGSGSDD
+596 RFALLNKGSGSND
-609 GHDAPASMP
+609 GHDGPAPMPEPMLAPVPAFETAPAIVPELEPAYASMP
-618 EPVLAPAS
+618 VPAPA
-626 VTTASATVNESARMT
+626 
-641 ASELASATVPA
+641 PA
-652 FDPASSNVPALEY
+652 Y
-665 VPKTKHADTDADATC
+665 VPKPEHVDTDATC
-680 NFSLSRLS
+680 NFSLSRLR

-702 MVEECSAFYVYLI
+702 MVEECSTFYVYLI

-759 VSNGLLRYL
+759 VSTGLLKYL

-851 SWDHNC
+851 SWDHNG

-870 EFHLLNNGF
+870 EFHLLNNGC

-895 IDKFAQRCSN
+895 TDKFAQRCSN

-917 QIANLDSEYDIK
+917 QIADLDSEYDIK

-957 TAATATVTAGTAIT
+957 TATTATATAGTAIT
-971 TAVDAD
+971 TAAD
-977 AADDAQSSENAI
+977 AIAVAQSSESAI
-989 STLIREFLGG
+989 SNLIRECLSST
-999 KNKQLTISNVIAT
+999 NNQLTISNVIAT

-1208 ENSCEDATADS
+1208 ENSCKDATADS
-1219 NMLNDEPLESKAE
+1219 NMPNDEPLDSRAE
-1232 LFDDIRKRL
+1232 LFADIRKQL
-1241 ESFREETAIADSLA
+1241 KSFREQIATADSLE

-1273 EAAVDSNMPKV
+1273 EAAVDSNLPKV

-1310 NQDTAA
+1310 NQDTTA

-1329 SNMPKGDSEPYSE
+1329 SNMPKGDSESYSE
-1342 SQTMMSSTEGS
+1342 SQTMIGSTEGS

-1358 ANDSES
+1358 SNDSGS
-1364 MQGTE
+1364 MLGTE
-1369 EQASDNDCLDSLSSF
+1369 EQASDNGCLESLSSF

-1389 DDVGQLLGVLPTDSS
+1389 DDVGQLWGVLPTDSS
-1404 NMVAHSLMSYYYLAN
+1404 NMVAHSLMSYYYLAK

-1438 SCNPIGEPLLA
+1438 SCNPICDPLLA
-1449 KRANLMLRQGM
+1449 KRAVLMLQQGM
-1460 THGLQHV
+1460 THGLKHV

-1487 YGAIKVLYQTHKLLN
+1487 YGAIKVLYKTYMLLKEN
-1502 DNIAK
+1502 LAK

-1541 LHLFEAHHRCPSKED
+1541 LHLFEAHHRCPSTED

-1608 PADKLSTLLYEAVGC
+1608 PDDKLSTLLYEAVGC

-1640 DKVQGIKSEVIS
+1640 NKVQGTKSEVIS

-1666 QASSIVASYIDY
+1666 QASSIVANYIDY

-1714 LGIDD
+1714 LGIDE
-1719 NTIKD
+1719 NTSKD

-1780 IINYQWDR
+1780 VIDYQWDR

>member
-9 KNYQSICSWFFNL
+9 KNYQSIGSWFFNL
-22 HTGINLIGTM
+22 HTGINLIGPM

-52 CELLEFNNF
+52 CELLDFNNF

-70 ALLQDYH
+70 ALLQDYQ
-77 NAQATAPAP
+77 NAHEIAPAP
-86 TLQTTLAPI
+86 TLHTTLAPI

-155 LLKRPNHKDDCEYA
+155 LLQRPNHKDDCEYA
-169 NSEQASFSSDLKN
+169 NSEQVSFSSELKN

-203 AWDALSSCDSL
+203 AWDALSSCDSF

-269 ILSKS
+269 KLSKS

-288 NSRDAGQNQFKQDDV
+288 NSRAAGQNQYKQDDV
-303 SLCKSLIRQLDLSTK
+303 SLCKSLIRQLGLTTK

-329 EVFALKEEQVITV
+329 EAFALKEEQVITV

-349 AKVSLLKDIAHSSEH
+349 AKVSLLKDISHSSEH
-364 FHSLKLFQSDFA
+364 LHSFKLFQSDFA

-382 ISQYESSNYL
+382 LSQYESSNSL

-479 FNGFKELA
+479 FNSFKELA

-506 SYNIPDPKSAN
+506 SYNIADLKSSN

-561 SECTDSAEEAQA
+561 SECTDCAEEAQA

-582 NSQKSS
+582 NSHKSS

-596 RYALLNKGSGSDD
+596 RYALLNKGSGSND
-609 GHDAPASMP
+609 GHDAPTPMP
-618 EPVLAPAS
+618 EPMLVPSSA
-626 VTTASATVNESARMT
+626 TTASAPVNESACMT
-641 ASELASATVPA
+641 ASESAYATVPA
-652 FDPASSNVPALEY
+652 FESASSNVPSPAY
-665 VPKTKHADTDADATC
+665 VPKPEHADTDATC

-696 FTNTSK
+696 FTNTSN

-752 GIAVVPF
+752 GIALVPF
-759 VSNGLLRYL
+759 VSNGLLKYL
-768 DLLELLEI
+768 DLLELLVI

-840 KRVLHNSNIEG
+840 KQVLHNSNIEG

-870 EFHLLNNGF
+870 EFHLLNNGC

-949 LATADATA
+949 LATADDTATA
-957 TAATATVTAGTAIT
+957 TTATATAGTAIT
-971 TAVDAD
+971 TAAD
-977 AADDAQSSENAI
+977 AIAVAQSSENAI
-989 STLIREFLGG
+989 SNLIRECLGS
-999 KNKQLTISNVIAT
+999 KNKQLTISSVIAT

-1017 RSQGKILCSF
+1017 ISQGKILCSF

-1143 VNQPIEKRRAYSY
+1143 VNQSIEKRRAYSY

-1162 DITAPISAAKINQ
+1162 DHKAPISAAKINQ

-1208 ENSCEDATADS
+1208 ENSCKDATADS
-1219 NMLNDEPLESKAE
+1219 NMPNDEPLDSKAE
-1232 LFDDIRKRL
+1232 LFADIRKQL
-1241 ESFREETAIADSLA
+1241 KSFREQIATADSLE

-1273 EAAVDSNMPKV
+1273 EAAVDSNLPKA
-1284 DLIANIKKHLESFRE
+1284 DLIVDIKKQLESFRE
-1299 ETATADSLAEP
+1299 QTATADSLAEP

-1316 QSSVKSCVEAAVD
+1316 QPSVKSCVEAAVD
-1329 SNMPKGDSEPYSE
+1329 SNMPNGDSEQYSE
-1342 SQTMMSSTEGS
+1342 SQTMMGSTEGS
-1353 VGAEG
+1353 VGADVT
-1358 ANDSES
+1358 NDSES
-1364 MQGTE
+1364 MQGAE
-1369 EQASDNDCLDSLSSF
+1369 EQASDNGCLESLSSF

-1389 DDVGQLLGVLPTDSS
+1389 DDVGQVMGVLPTDSS
-1404 NMVAHSLMSYYYLAN
+1404 NMVAHGLMSYYYLAK

-1438 SCNPIGEPLLA
+1438 SINPICDPLLA
-1449 KRANLMLRQGM
+1449 KRAVLMLQQGM
-1460 THGLQHV
+1460 THGLKHV

-1541 LHLFEAHHRCPSKED
+1541 LHLFEAHHRCPSTED

-1593 LLKHPCYARLLQNEY
+1593 LLKHPWYARLLQNEY

-1623 CKLSEVSALII
+1623 CKLSEVSAIII

-1640 DKVQGIKSEVIS
+1640 DKVQGTKSEVIS

-1714 LGIDD
+1714 LGICE

-1780 IINYQWDR
+1780 IIDYQWDR